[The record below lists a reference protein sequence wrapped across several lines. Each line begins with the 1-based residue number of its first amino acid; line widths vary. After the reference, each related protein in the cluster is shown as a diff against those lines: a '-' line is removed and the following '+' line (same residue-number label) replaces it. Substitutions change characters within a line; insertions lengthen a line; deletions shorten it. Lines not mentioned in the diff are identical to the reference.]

1 MKNKVF
7 IKKIICYYLIAQRKK
22 EISIPVI
29 YISKSLASKLNLL
42 HTLRYKT
49 CIFTPF

>member
-22 EISIPVI
+22 KFPSVI

-42 HTLRYKT
+42 H
-49 CIFTPF
+49 